1 MYNGT
6 QSIQEVV
13 DVAFLAHVGLLV
25 RDLDRS
31 RDFYVNVLGCR
42 EQRRIERPGT
52 RLLFLESGQGS
63 IELVEKADRPYP
75 KEPCQT
81 IHLAFEVDSVADEIA
96 RLKELAVPL
105 ESEEP
110 ISFQGKSIFFF
121 SGPDGE
127 RLELCEALE

>member
-81 IHLAFEVDSVADEIA
+81 IHLAYEIA